1 MNVDSSVFLV
11 IALLLFLIGFAGFIK
26 SKSAV
31 RMLIAIELMLNSAN
45 INFAVFSLYNGL
57 ASDPNTFVTGQIAV
71 IISIGLAAAEAAV
84 GLGIILSIFRTHG
97 TVEATDFQELKG

>member
-45 INFAVFSLYNGL
+45 INFAIFSLYH
-57 ASDPNTFVTGQIAV
+57 DPSFVTGQIAV
-71 IISIGLAAAEAAV
+71 IISIALAAAEAAV
-84 GLGIILSIFRTHG
+84 GLGIILSIFRLHG

>member
-1 MNVDSSVFLV
+1 MIVDSSVFLV

-45 INFAVFSLYNGL
+45 INFAIFSLYNG
-57 ASDPNTFVTGQIAV
+57 PPYVTGQIAV
-71 IISIGLAAAEAAV
+71 IISIALAADEAAV
-84 GLGIILSIFRTHG
+84 RLGIILSIVRTHG